1 MGREISRASAD
12 RDARQRPQVA
22 AGATGLSAVH
32 AIAKDVEVGLLGQ
45 ELGAFT
51 HILVQ

>member
-1 MGREISRASAD
+1 MGREISHASAD
-12 RDARQRPQVA
+12 REPSQAA

-32 AIAKDVEVGLLGQ
+32 AIAKEVEVGLLGQ
-45 ELGAFT
+45 ELAAFT